1 MIWRVIPWDNETII
15 TSMLGGSKK
24 KIDRHLT
31 QVFFGVI
38 IQLIY

>member
-24 KIDRHLT
+24 IDRHLT